1 GRAVAIAFARE
12 CADVAIVY
20 LEEDQVARDT
30 EELVRSRGRRC
41 LLLKKDIS
49 EKRACDEAVEATVDE
64 FGRLDVLVN
73 NAAEQHPQPSITDI
87 DEAQL
92 VRTFRTNLFSMFF
105 LTGAALPHLRKSDRA
120 SIINTS
126 SVTAYR

>member
-1 GRAVAIAFARE
+1 
-12 CADVAIVY
+12 
-20 LEEDQVARDT
+20 
-30 EELVRSRGRRC
+30 
-41 LLLKKDIS
+41 
-49 EKRACDEAVEATVDE
+49 DE

-126 SVTAYR
+126 SVTAYRGSSELLDYSSTKAGIVIFTRSLAGQLAEEKTRVNGVAPGPIWTPLIPATFPPEKVA